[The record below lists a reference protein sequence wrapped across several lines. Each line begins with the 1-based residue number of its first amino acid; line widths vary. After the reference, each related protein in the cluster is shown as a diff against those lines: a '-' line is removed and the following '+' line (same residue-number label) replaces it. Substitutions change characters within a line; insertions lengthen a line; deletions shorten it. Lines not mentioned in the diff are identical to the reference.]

1 MTAAAEQAFFC
12 KHVPAPEE
20 WADIA
25 EPEFEG
31 IIEDGRLAVPY
42 PETQSGAAQVIIW
55 LVVRVVSESD
65 TPTNH
70 QLVVYFEVEGTG
82 ALSHPISTDFTL
94 SRGRRGLPLVAELP
108 FAVPGISLGGRS
120 DERDCPHIPGRCRA
134 EERSSLDR
142 NSPSHL
148 VS

>member
-94 SRGRRGLPLVAELP
+94 SRVGEAFPWLQSFHLPCPASPSEGGAMNVTAH
-108 FAVPGISLGGRS
+108 ISLDGVGQRS
-120 DERDCPHIPGRCRA
+120 VPLSIEILPA
-134 EERSSLDR
+134 T
-142 NSPSHL
+142 
-148 VS
+148 